1 MQIYSNIW
9 YNKDMKKYIRWYD
22 KDKYLSAFMQLL
34 EDLDPEVQCEVA
46 VDIILKVPK
55 IIEKDYEKFV
65 KIIADYNPREYKRWY
80 DKNPNLHAAVEA
92 LRDLTD
98 QQREDLINQISDIV
112 LRHTKEQIWAAKTSF

>member
-1 MQIYSNIW
+1 M
-9 YNKDMKKYIRWYD
+9 
-22 KDKYLSAFMQLL
+22 L

-55 IIEKDYEKFV
+55 IVEKDYEKFV

-92 LRDLTD
+92 LRDLTE

-112 LRHTKEQIWAAKTSF
+112 LKHTKEQI